1 MNQKLTCLY
10 IDMLKRNGMI
20 TQTSSQG
27 NSFWLVID
35 ADEIQSGCF
44 LRTTT
49 KYYKLENINSA
60 EISIYSQKYN
70 ET

>member
-1 MNQKLTCLY
+1 
-10 IDMLKRNGMI
+10 MI